1 MDKVLIAEDNPV
13 LQKILKAGLKKYQD
27 QFETITAKD
36 GQEAIEMLET
46 APVDLLVTDLQ
57 MPRIDGL
64 SLLAYMH
71 ENHPEVPCIVM
82 TAHGTPQLR
91 EKLQQDVLSFIE
103 KPFEIDELVKTII
116 PALDR
121 GAPEGTLHGISIVSF
136 LQMIEMEQKTC
147 LFEVESPEGK
157 GFFYFEDGVLYDAVY
172 GEHKGLDAALKLIPM
187 ENAKI
192 RLKNVGKTKKKIA
205 RRIKQE
211 LMGIIMEA
219 MRLKDEAA
227 EEAPEEFDLQ
237 SVTDELTDDLPEMDD
252 FDLLETEKVLSDA
265 FVEEID
271 SVETIETVETE
282 KTAEAV
288 VFKPGKEESV
298 INLRGYIEELKS
310 INGYRA
316 SAIMN
321 FSGEILE
328 SDSVDTSFDLN
339 YTSAIFNDIF
349 QSANRA
355 CEKIGF
361 DANQETT
368 IVTPKGIIIMSS
380 SGASA
385 KTHIHM
391 IAILE
396 PNGNQA
402 LTKMEMKRMLPSV
415 IAEFD

>member
-27 QFETITAKD
+27 KFETITAKD
-36 GQEAIEMLET
+36 GQEAIEILE
-46 APVDLLVTDLQ
+46 ASPVELLVTDLQ

-71 ENHPEVPCIVM
+71 ENHPEIPCIVM

-103 KPFEIDELVKTII
+103 KPFEIDDLVKNII

-121 GAPEGTLHGISIVSF
+121 SAPEGTLHGISIASF

-157 GFFYFEDGVLYDAVY
+157 GFFYFEDGVLYDAIC
-172 GEHKGLDAALKLIPM
+172 GEYKGLEAALKLIPM

-192 RLKNVGKTKKKIA
+192 RLKNVGKTKKKIS

-211 LMGIIMEA
+211 VMGIIMEA
-219 MRLKDEAA
+219 MRLKDESAA
-227 EEAPEEFDLQ
+227 EPEEFDLQ
-237 SVTDELTDDLPEMDD
+237 SVADELTDDLPKIDD
-252 FDLLETEKVLSDA
+252 FDLLETEKALSGT
-265 FVEEID
+265 FTEEID
-271 SVETIETVETE
+271 SSIAIVETE
-282 KTAEAV
+282 EPPEEV
-288 VFKPGKEESV
+288 VFKPIKEESV
-298 INLRGYIEELKS
+298 INLKGYIEDLKS

-328 SDSVDTSFDLN
+328 SDTIDPAFDLN
-339 YTSAIFNDIF
+339 YTSAVFNDIF

-361 DANQETT
+361 DSNQETC

-380 SGASA
+380 SGSNA
-385 KTHIHM
+385 KTHIHV

-396 PNGNQA
+396 PSGNQA
-402 LTKMEMKRMLPSV
+402 LMKMEMKRMLPAVVS
-415 IAEFD
+415 ELD